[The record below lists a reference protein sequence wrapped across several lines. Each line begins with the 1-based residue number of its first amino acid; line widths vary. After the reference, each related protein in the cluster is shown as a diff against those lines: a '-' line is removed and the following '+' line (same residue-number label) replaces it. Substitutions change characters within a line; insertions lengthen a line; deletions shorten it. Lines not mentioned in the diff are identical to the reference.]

1 MKRPLILTAACA
13 LACAGTVAQINSPD
27 ARGYLE
33 RAILMCDDRNFEGC
47 LDQMSHLRELAA
59 TAEQRELAL
68 YYTGRALL
76 GLGDAS
82 APDVLRDF
90 LREYPVSTRRT
101 DVMMMVGDWYFNR
114 GQYAEALTEYG
125 QVDPLALTSYRQ
137 DELNYR
143 QAYSYLMLGEPE
155 AAASLFRTLQSK
167 PEWKTPPDI
176 ISVT

>member
-90 LREYPVSTRRT
+90 LREYPDTDLPTR
-101 DVMMMVGDWYFNR
+101 N
-114 GQYAEALTEYG
+114 
-125 QVDPLALTSYRQ
+125 P
-137 DELNYR
+137 
-143 QAYSYLMLGEPE
+143 
-155 AAASLFRTLQSK
+155 
-167 PEWKTPPDI
+167 
-176 ISVT
+176 